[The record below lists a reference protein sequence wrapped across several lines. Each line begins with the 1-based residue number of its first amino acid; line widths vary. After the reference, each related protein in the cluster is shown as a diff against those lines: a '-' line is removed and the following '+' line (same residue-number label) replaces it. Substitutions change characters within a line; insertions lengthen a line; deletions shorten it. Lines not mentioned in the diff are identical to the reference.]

1 MRQGVLISTTE
12 HLLSVFYSMGVDN
25 AYVEIDNLE
34 VPILDGSGSPYV
46 ELLRAAGLKSY
57 RRRKRF
63 LRIRR
68 PVTVEAGSKR
78 ITILPSDRFLLT
90 CDVFYDHPLIG
101 KQSLDMEVT
110 PERYAQEIAP
120 ARTFGF
126 AHELAQM
133 RDMGLIRGASLENA
147 ICFDRNG
154 VQNPEGLRFPDECC
168 RHKALDLI
176 GDLALIGKPLLG
188 HVIAERAGHAMHTAL
203 VARIM
208 SDPSLY
214 EILSFD
220 QLATRV
226 AHALVS
232 QNTSVPGSF
241 WLLRRTMTETKRKLI
256 LVQSPEPVHAAP
268 GSRSFC
274 RRRYSASSLRP
285 AIVLFFL
292 AGVSD
297 VIDGFLARRFRD
309 TLRPA
314 LTSIPSPT
322 KFY

>member
-1 MRQGVLISTTE
+1 LRFETTIQRAAEAKGVGLHSGVPVSIRILPAPPSTGIVFLRTDLDHFPVPASWRYVARVSYATSLMRQGVLISTTE

-46 ELLRAAGLKSY
+46 DLLSAAGLKSY

-78 ITILPSDRFLLT
+78 ISILPSDRFLLT

-101 KQSLDMEVT
+101 RQSLDMEVT

-126 AHELAQM
+126 EHELDQM
-133 RDMGLIRGASLENA
+133 RDMGLIRGAALDNA
-147 ICFDRNG
+147 ICFHRQGVRNRD
-154 VQNPEGLRFPDECC
+154 GLRFSDECC

-176 GDLALIGKPLLG
+176 GDLALIGMPLLG

-232 QNTSVPGSF
+232 
-241 WLLRRTMTETKRKLI
+241 
-256 LVQSPEPVHAAP
+256 
-268 GSRSFC
+268 
-274 RRRYSASSLRP
+274 
-285 AIVLFFL
+285 
-292 AGVSD
+292 
-297 VIDGFLARRFRD
+297 
-309 TLRPA
+309 
-314 LTSIPSPT
+314 
-322 KFY
+322 